1 MKSMNE
7 QATMQSESK
16 KTLRT
21 FGWASFLNDF
31 GSDMMLPIWP
41 LFLTSVLGAN
51 MAVVGFIDGLGDA
64 LVAISQA
71 VSGYIADRTG
81 KRRIFVW
88 LGYIFGGLSR
98 IGYALS
104 PAWGWI
110 IPFRVL
116 DRAGKMRGAPRD
128 AIVADI
134 STDQD
139 RGRNFGFLRMMDNL
153 GAVFGVLFTIFFFSQ
168 LGYRNLFLIAAIPSL
183 IGAGL
188 IFLAIKDNDG
198 SRKKVFKGL
207 TTKMFG
213 RDLRL
218 YILLSTI
225 FALANFSYS
234 FLLLYAK
241 LYGFG
246 IATIPILYLVYSAV
260 ASLVSIPFGKLA
272 DRTSRKPVLI
282 LGFLFWIG
290 TCILFLYVKSDVGI
304 FAAFVLYG
312 LHLGAIQ
319 PVQRALVSELAE
331 PELRAST
338 LGTFQMITG
347 LASLP
352 ASLIAGLL
360 WESAG
365 PATPFYLSAGLTFV
379 AMLLLLVVKENRRV
393 VA

>member
-1 MKSMNE
+1 MEPME
-7 QATMQSESK
+7 EPPTMQSETK

-21 FGWASFLNDF
+21 FGWASLLNDF
-31 GSDMMLPIWP
+31 GSDMIVPILP

-51 MAVVGFIDGLGDA
+51 MAVVGFIEGLGDA

-81 KRRIFVW
+81 KRKIFVW

-128 AIVADI
+128 AIVADL
-134 STDQD
+134 STDRD

-153 GAVFGVLFTIFFFSQ
+153 GGVCGILFTIFFFSE
-168 LGYRNLFLIAAIPSL
+168 LGYRNLFLIATIPSL

-188 IFLAIKDNDG
+188 IFLAIKDKDG

-207 TTKMFG
+207 TTTMFG

-218 YILLSTI
+218 YILLSTV

-241 LYGFG
+241 HNGFS
-246 IATIPILYLVYSAV
+246 ITTIPILYLIYSAV

-272 DRTSRKPVLI
+272 DRISRKPVLV
-282 LGFLFWIG
+282 LAFLFWIG
-290 TCILFLYVKSDVGI
+290 TCALFLYVKNDAGI
-304 FAAFVLYG
+304 IAAFVLYG
-312 LHLGAIQ
+312 LHLGAIE
-319 PVQRALVSELAE
+319 PVQRALVSELAV
-331 PELRAST
+331 PGLRAST

-347 LASLP
+347 LAALP

-360 WESAG
+360 WESTG
-365 PATPFYLSAGLTFV
+365 PATPFYLSASLTV
-379 AMLLLLVVKENRRV
+379 AAMLLLLFVKENRRA